1 MCIYNHNLNNNNEN
15 ILKENELIILK
26 KIYKCI
32 DIGDINEA
40 KKLTNDLIQLQDNLY
55 NIKILTTAYN
65 LIK

>member
-1 MCIYNHNLNNNNEN
+1 MCIYNHNLNKNNEN